1 MNFDAWETVWLC
13 VALSVLVLLL
23 DAWQAHRSGPDK
35 TEQARS
41 SQRGNRM
48 AQVGKEAGQ

>member
-23 DAWQAHRSGPDK
+23 DAWQAHRAGPDK

-41 SQRGNRM
+41 GQRGKRM
-48 AQVGKEAGQ
+48 AQVGKDARQ

>member
-23 DAWQAHRSGPDK
+23 DAWHAHRAGPDK
-35 TEQARS
+35 IEQARS

-48 AQVGKEAGQ
+48 ARVSKETEQ

>member
-13 VALSVLVLLL
+13 TALSVLVMVL
-23 DAWQAHRSGPDK
+23 DAWLAHRAGPDK

-41 SQRGNRM
+41 GQRGKRM
-48 AQVGKEAGQ
+48 SNVGKETSQ

>member
-13 VALSVLVLLL
+13 TALSVLVLVL
-23 DAWQAHRSGPDK
+23 DAWLAHRAGPDK

-41 SQRGNRM
+41 GQRGNRM
-48 AQVGKEAGQ
+48 SNVGKETVQ